1 MRLYHIICAP
11 LIAAVS
17 MTASLQASAQ
27 TGGAGPCDP
36 ENNPGSNACFQEFV
50 AEECSTTFS
59 QIKELVAA
67 RDVLLASLTDAS
79 DEEVDEIRDAL
90 RANHR
95 ESFEARNEYRSCR
108 KSARAEFTSKN
119 PPKKGKHDKKEKA
132 DGKRTD
138 RQQDRIDQRREDR
151 VEERREDRRADRR
164 EDRVEERR
172 EDRREDRA
180 EDRREDRVEERREDR
195 RADRVE
201 DRREER
207 REDRAEERREDRV
220 EERREDRRE
229 DRVEDRREDRRA
241 DRVEDRREER
251 REDRAEERREDRKE
265 GDGEEYPAACGALVE
280 SLASLN
286 AARDTLREQIELASR
301 SKKQELKKVARSLSR
316 EIGDLKQLLRRCH
329 DKHK

>member
-1 MRLYHIICAP
+1 MRLFHIFCAP

-17 MTASLQASAQ
+17 MTASLQAFAE
-27 TGGAGPCDP
+27 TAGAGSCDP

-50 AEECSTTFS
+50 AEECSAIFS
-59 QIKELVAA
+59 QVRELVDA
-67 RDVLLASLTDAS
+67 RDVLLASLTEAS
-79 DEEVDEIRDAL
+79 DEEVEEIRDAL

-95 ESFEARNEYRSCR
+95 ESFEVRTEYRSCR
-108 KSARAEFTSKN
+108 KAARTEFASKN
-119 PPKKGKHDKKEKA
+119 PPKKGKHDKKEEA

-138 RQQDRIDQRREDR
+138 RQQDRIDKRREDR

-172 EDRREDRA
+172 EDRA
-180 EDRREDRVEERREDR
+180 EERREDRVEERREDR

-207 REDRAEERREDRV
+207 REDRAEERREDRREDRV
-220 EERREDRRE
+220 EERREDRRADRVEERREERREDRRE
-229 DRVEDRREDRRA
+229 DRA
-241 DRVEDRREER
+241 EER
-251 REDRAEERREDRKE
+251 REDRREDRKE

-280 SLASLN
+280 SLASSN
-286 AARDTLREQIELASR
+286 EARDTLREQIELASS
-301 SKKQELKKVARSLSR
+301 SKKQELKKLERSLSR

-329 DKHK
+329 NKHK

>member
-1 MRLYHIICAP
+1 MRLFHIFCAP

-17 MTASLQASAQ
+17 MTASLQAFAE
-27 TGGAGPCDP
+27 TAGAGSCDP

-50 AEECSTTFS
+50 AEECSAIFS
-59 QIKELVAA
+59 QVRELVDA
-67 RDVLLASLTDAS
+67 RDVLLASLTEAS
-79 DEEVDEIRDAL
+79 DEEVEEIRDAL

-95 ESFEARNEYRSCR
+95 ESFEVRTEYRSCR
-108 KSARAEFTSKN
+108 KAARAEFASKN
-119 PPKKGKHDKKEKA
+119 PPKKGKHDKKEEA

-138 RQQDRIDQRREDR
+138 RQQDRIDKRREDR

-180 EDRREDRVEERREDR
+180 EERRED
-195 RADRVE
+195 
-201 DRREER
+201 
-207 REDRAEERREDRV
+207 
-220 EERREDRRE
+220 
-229 DRVEDRREDRRA
+229 
-241 DRVEDRREER
+241 
-251 REDRAEERREDRKE
+251 RREDRKE

-286 AARDTLREQIELASR
+286 EARDTLREQIELASS
-301 SKKQELKKVARSLSR
+301 SKKQELKKLERSLSR

-329 DKHK
+329 NKLK

>member
-1 MRLYHIICAP
+1 MRLFHIFCAP

-17 MTASLQASAQ
+17 MTASLQAFAE
-27 TGGAGPCDP
+27 TAGAGSCDP

-50 AEECSTTFS
+50 AEECSAIFS
-59 QIKELVAA
+59 QVRELVDA
-67 RDVLLASLTDAS
+67 RDVLLASLTEAS
-79 DEEVDEIRDAL
+79 DEEVEEIRDAL

-95 ESFEARNEYRSCR
+95 ESFEVRTEYRSCR
-108 KSARAEFTSKN
+108 KAARTEFASKN
-119 PPKKGKHDKKEKA
+119 PPKKGKHDKKEEA

-138 RQQDRIDQRREDR
+138 RQQDRIDKRREDR

-180 EDRREDRVEERREDR
+180 EERREDRVEERREDR

-207 REDRAEERREDRV
+207 REDR
-220 EERREDRRE
+220 
-229 DRVEDRREDRRA
+229 
-241 DRVEDRREER
+241 
-251 REDRAEERREDRKE
+251 REDRKE

-286 AARDTLREQIELASR
+286 EARDTLREQIELASS
-301 SKKQELKKVARSLSR
+301 SKKQELKKLERSLSR

-329 DKHK
+329 NKHK

>member
-195 RADRVE
+195 R
-201 DRREER
+201 
-207 REDRAEERREDRV
+207 
-220 EERREDRRE
+220 E